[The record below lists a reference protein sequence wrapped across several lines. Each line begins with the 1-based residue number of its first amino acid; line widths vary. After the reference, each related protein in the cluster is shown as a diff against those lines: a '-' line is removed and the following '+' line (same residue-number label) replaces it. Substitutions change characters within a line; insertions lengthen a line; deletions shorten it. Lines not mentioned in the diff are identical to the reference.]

1 MELLP
6 VVLTSGWASGINAYL
21 VVLVLG
27 LIGRFSEVAGIPEGL
42 TRTDVLVVAA
52 TLYLVELVADKIP
65 YFDSLWD
72 AVSTAI
78 RPTVGAVIGLLIAQ
92 DAPTL
97 EQAVLAASGG
107 AAALVSHLV
116 KGGLRL
122 IVNTSPEPASNIA
135 VSVGE
140 DVAVAGVTTLA
151 VLNPV
156 LAFTIAALLLGIGIL
171 LLVLLWSR
179 VLRGWRRLRAWR
191 ARRAAALVPQ
201 PKNTSASAYSAG
213 STDLELA
220 RRLRQ
225 RHADDVGAAQR
236 DHLPRS
242 RRRAPR
248 RWRAGRSGWRASGRR
263 RSACRRAA
271 RARARWCA
279 PPCRCAPRSPWPAS
293 RRCRR
298 AGRARTRRAS
308 RP

>member
-27 LIGRFSEVAGIPEGL
+27 LIGRFGQVAEIPLGL

-52 TLYLVELVADKIP
+52 ILYLVELVADKIP

-78 RPTVGAVIGLLIAQ
+78 RPTVGAVIGLLMAQ

-97 EQAVLAASGG
+97 QTAILAAAGG
-107 AAALVSHLV
+107 AAALTSHLV

-122 IVNTSPEPASNIA
+122 IINTSPEPASNIA

-151 VLNPV
+151 VLNPG
-156 LAFTIAALLLGIGIL
+156 LALAIAALLLVTGIL

-191 ARRAAALVPQ
+191 ARRAALV
-201 PKNTSASAYSAG
+201 
-213 STDLELA
+213 
-220 RRLRQ
+220 
-225 RHADDVGAAQR
+225 
-236 DHLPRS
+236 
-242 RRRAPR
+242 
-248 RWRAGRSGWRASGRR
+248 
-263 RSACRRAA
+263 
-271 RARARWCA
+271 
-279 PPCRCAPRSPWPAS
+279 
-293 RRCRR
+293 
-298 AGRARTRRAS
+298 
-308 RP
+308 

>member
-1 MELLP
+1 VELLP

-27 LIGRFSEVAGIPEGL
+27 LIGRFTEVAGIPEGL

-52 TLYLVELVADKIP
+52 ILYLVELVADKIP

-97 EQAVLAASGG
+97 EQAVLAACGG

-122 IVNTSPEPASNIA
+122 IVNTSPEPASNIT

-151 VLNPV
+151 VLNPG
-156 LAFTIAALLLGIGIL
+156 LALAIAALLLVTGVL

-179 VLRGWRRLRAWR
+179 VLRGWRRFRAWR
-191 ARRAAALVPQ
+191 ARRAAV
-201 PKNTSASAYSAG
+201 
-213 STDLELA
+213 
-220 RRLRQ
+220 
-225 RHADDVGAAQR
+225 V
-236 DHLPRS
+236 
-242 RRRAPR
+242 
-248 RWRAGRSGWRASGRR
+248 
-263 RSACRRAA
+263 
-271 RARARWCA
+271 
-279 PPCRCAPRSPWPAS
+279 
-293 RRCRR
+293 
-298 AGRARTRRAS
+298 
-308 RP
+308 

>member
-1 MELLP
+1 VELLP

-27 LIGRFSEVAGIPEGL
+27 LIGRFTEVAGIPEGL

-52 TLYLVELVADKIP
+52 ILYLVELVADKIP

-97 EQAVLAASGG
+97 EQAVLAACGG

-122 IVNTSPEPASNIA
+122 IVNTSPEPASNIT

-151 VLNPV
+151 VLNPG
-156 LAFTIAALLLGIGIL
+156 LALAIAALLLVTGIL

-191 ARRAAALVPQ
+191 ARRAALV
-201 PKNTSASAYSAG
+201 
-213 STDLELA
+213 
-220 RRLRQ
+220 
-225 RHADDVGAAQR
+225 
-236 DHLPRS
+236 
-242 RRRAPR
+242 
-248 RWRAGRSGWRASGRR
+248 
-263 RSACRRAA
+263 
-271 RARARWCA
+271 
-279 PPCRCAPRSPWPAS
+279 
-293 RRCRR
+293 
-298 AGRARTRRAS
+298 
-308 RP
+308 

>member
-1 MELLP
+1 VELLP

-27 LIGRFSEVAGIPEGL
+27 LIGRFTEVAGIPEGL

-52 TLYLVELVADKIP
+52 ILYLVELVADKIP

-97 EQAVLAASGG
+97 EQAVLAACGG

-122 IVNTSPEPASNIA
+122 IVNTSPEPASNIT

-140 DVAVAGVTTLA
+140 DVAVAAVTTLA
-151 VLNPV
+151 VLNPG
-156 LAFTIAALLLGIGIL
+156 LALAIAALLLVTGIL

-179 VLRGWRRLRAWR
+179 VLRGWRRFRAWR
-191 ARRAAALVPQ
+191 ARRAAV
-201 PKNTSASAYSAG
+201 
-213 STDLELA
+213 
-220 RRLRQ
+220 
-225 RHADDVGAAQR
+225 V
-236 DHLPRS
+236 
-242 RRRAPR
+242 
-248 RWRAGRSGWRASGRR
+248 
-263 RSACRRAA
+263 
-271 RARARWCA
+271 
-279 PPCRCAPRSPWPAS
+279 
-293 RRCRR
+293 
-298 AGRARTRRAS
+298 
-308 RP
+308 

>member
-27 LIGRFSEVAGIPEGL
+27 LIGRFTEVAGIPEGL

-52 TLYLVELVADKIP
+52 ILYLVELVADKIP

-97 EQAVLAASGG
+97 EQAVLAACGG

-122 IVNTSPEPASNIA
+122 IVNTSPEPASNIT

-140 DVAVAGVTTLA
+140 DVAVAAVTTLA
-151 VLNPV
+151 VLNPG
-156 LAFTIAALLLGIGIL
+156 LALAIAALLLVTGIL

-179 VLRGWRRLRAWR
+179 VLRGWRRFRVWR
-191 ARRAAALVPQ
+191 ARRTVMA
-201 PKNTSASAYSAG
+201 
-213 STDLELA
+213 
-220 RRLRQ
+220 
-225 RHADDVGAAQR
+225 
-236 DHLPRS
+236 
-242 RRRAPR
+242 
-248 RWRAGRSGWRASGRR
+248 
-263 RSACRRAA
+263 
-271 RARARWCA
+271 
-279 PPCRCAPRSPWPAS
+279 
-293 RRCRR
+293 
-298 AGRARTRRAS
+298 
-308 RP
+308 

>member
-1 MELLP
+1 VELLP

-27 LIGRFSEVAGIPEGL
+27 LIGRFTEVAGIPEGL

-52 TLYLVELVADKIP
+52 VLYLVELVADKIP

-78 RPTVGAVIGLLIAQ
+78 RPTVGAVIGLLLAQ

-122 IVNTSPEPASNIA
+122 IVNTSPEPASNIT

-151 VLNPV
+151 VLNPG
-156 LAFTIAALLLGIGIL
+156 LALAIAALLLVTGIL

-179 VLRGWRRLRAWR
+179 VRRGWRRFRAWR
-191 ARRAAALVPQ
+191 VRRAATV
-201 PKNTSASAYSAG
+201 T
-213 STDLELA
+213 
-220 RRLRQ
+220 
-225 RHADDVGAAQR
+225 
-236 DHLPRS
+236 
-242 RRRAPR
+242 
-248 RWRAGRSGWRASGRR
+248 
-263 RSACRRAA
+263 
-271 RARARWCA
+271 
-279 PPCRCAPRSPWPAS
+279 
-293 RRCRR
+293 
-298 AGRARTRRAS
+298 
-308 RP
+308 

>member
-27 LIGRFSEVAGIPEGL
+27 LIGRFTEVAGIPEGL

-52 TLYLVELVADKIP
+52 VLYLVELVADKIP

-97 EQAVLAASGG
+97 EQAILAACGG

-122 IVNTSPEPASNIA
+122 IVNTSPEPASNIT

-151 VLNPV
+151 VLNPG
-156 LAFTIAALLLGIGIL
+156 LALAIAALLLVTGIL

-179 VLRGWRRLRAWR
+179 VLWGWRRFRAWR
-191 ARRAAALVPQ
+191 ARR
-201 PKNTSASAYSAG
+201 
-213 STDLELA
+213 LA
-220 RRLRQ
+220 
-225 RHADDVGAAQR
+225 VV
-236 DHLPRS
+236 
-242 RRRAPR
+242 
-248 RWRAGRSGWRASGRR
+248 
-263 RSACRRAA
+263 
-271 RARARWCA
+271 
-279 PPCRCAPRSPWPAS
+279 
-293 RRCRR
+293 
-298 AGRARTRRAS
+298 
-308 RP
+308 

>member
-1 MELLP
+1 VELLP

-52 TLYLVELVADKIP
+52 ALYIVELVADKIP

-97 EQAVLAASGG
+97 EQAILAASGG

-116 KGGLRL
+116 KVGLRL

-156 LAFTIAALLLGIGIL
+156 LAFTIAAILLAIGIL
-171 LLVLLWSR
+171 VLVLLWSR
-179 VLRGWRRLRAWR
+179 GLRGWRRLRAWR
-191 ARRAAALVPQ
+191 ARRAATV
-201 PKNTSASAYSAG
+201 
-213 STDLELA
+213 
-220 RRLRQ
+220 
-225 RHADDVGAAQR
+225 
-236 DHLPRS
+236 
-242 RRRAPR
+242 
-248 RWRAGRSGWRASGRR
+248 
-263 RSACRRAA
+263 
-271 RARARWCA
+271 
-279 PPCRCAPRSPWPAS
+279 
-293 RRCRR
+293 
-298 AGRARTRRAS
+298 
-308 RP
+308 

>member
-27 LIGRFSEVAGIPEGL
+27 LIGRFTAVAGIPEGL

-52 TLYLVELVADKIP
+52 VLYLVELVADKIP

-97 EQAVLAASGG
+97 EQAILAVSGG
-107 AAALVSHLV
+107 AAALISHLV

-122 IVNTSPEPASNIA
+122 IVNTSPEPASNIT

-151 VLNPV
+151 VLNPG
-156 LAFTIAALLLGIGIL
+156 LALAIAALLLVTGIL

-191 ARRAAALVPQ
+191 ARRAAMV
-201 PKNTSASAYSAG
+201 
-213 STDLELA
+213 
-220 RRLRQ
+220 
-225 RHADDVGAAQR
+225 
-236 DHLPRS
+236 
-242 RRRAPR
+242 
-248 RWRAGRSGWRASGRR
+248 
-263 RSACRRAA
+263 
-271 RARARWCA
+271 
-279 PPCRCAPRSPWPAS
+279 
-293 RRCRR
+293 
-298 AGRARTRRAS
+298 
-308 RP
+308 

>member
-1 MELLP
+1 VELLP
-6 VVLTSGWASGINAYL
+6 VVLASGWASGINAYL

-27 LIGRFSEVAGIPEGL
+27 LIGRFGQVAEIPLGL

-52 TLYLVELVADKIP
+52 ILYVVELVADKIP

-97 EQAVLAASGG
+97 EQAVLAACGG

-122 IVNTSPEPASNIA
+122 IVNTSPEPASNIT

-151 VLNPV
+151 VLNPG
-156 LAFTIAALLLGIGIL
+156 LALAIAALLLVTGIL

-191 ARRAAALVPQ
+191 ARRAALV
-201 PKNTSASAYSAG
+201 
-213 STDLELA
+213 
-220 RRLRQ
+220 
-225 RHADDVGAAQR
+225 
-236 DHLPRS
+236 
-242 RRRAPR
+242 
-248 RWRAGRSGWRASGRR
+248 
-263 RSACRRAA
+263 
-271 RARARWCA
+271 
-279 PPCRCAPRSPWPAS
+279 
-293 RRCRR
+293 
-298 AGRARTRRAS
+298 
-308 RP
+308 

>member
-27 LIGRFSEVAGIPEGL
+27 LIGRFTEVAGIPEGL

-52 TLYLVELVADKIP
+52 ILYLVELVADKIP

-97 EQAVLAASGG
+97 EQAVLAACGG

-122 IVNTSPEPASNIA
+122 IVNTSPEPASNIT

-151 VLNPV
+151 VLNPG
-156 LAFTIAALLLGIGIL
+156 LALAIAALLLVTGIL
-171 LLVLLWSR
+171 LLVLLWSQ
-179 VLRGWRRLRAWR
+179 VLRGWRRFRAWR
-191 ARRAAALVPQ
+191 ARRAAV
-201 PKNTSASAYSAG
+201 
-213 STDLELA
+213 
-220 RRLRQ
+220 
-225 RHADDVGAAQR
+225 V
-236 DHLPRS
+236 
-242 RRRAPR
+242 
-248 RWRAGRSGWRASGRR
+248 
-263 RSACRRAA
+263 
-271 RARARWCA
+271 
-279 PPCRCAPRSPWPAS
+279 
-293 RRCRR
+293 
-298 AGRARTRRAS
+298 
-308 RP
+308 

>member
-27 LIGRFSEVAGIPEGL
+27 LIGRFTEIAGIPEGL

-52 TLYLVELVADKIP
+52 VLYLVELVADKIP

-97 EQAVLAASGG
+97 EQAILAACGG
-107 AAALVSHLV
+107 AAALISHLV

-122 IVNTSPEPASNIA
+122 IVNTSPEPASNIT

-151 VLNPV
+151 VLNPG
-156 LAFTIAALLLGIGIL
+156 LALAIAALLLVTGIL

-179 VLRGWRRLRAWR
+179 VLRGWRRFRAWR
-191 ARRAAALVPQ
+191 ARRAAFA
-201 PKNTSASAYSAG
+201 
-213 STDLELA
+213 
-220 RRLRQ
+220 
-225 RHADDVGAAQR
+225 
-236 DHLPRS
+236 
-242 RRRAPR
+242 
-248 RWRAGRSGWRASGRR
+248 
-263 RSACRRAA
+263 
-271 RARARWCA
+271 
-279 PPCRCAPRSPWPAS
+279 
-293 RRCRR
+293 
-298 AGRARTRRAS
+298 
-308 RP
+308 

>member
-6 VVLTSGWASGINAYL
+6 FVLTSGWASGINAYL

-27 LIGRFSEVAGIPEGL
+27 LIGRFTEVAGIPEGL

-52 TLYLVELVADKIP
+52 VLYLVELVADKIP

-97 EQAVLAASGG
+97 EQAILAACGG

-122 IVNTSPEPASNIA
+122 IVNTSPEPASNIT

-151 VLNPV
+151 VLNPG
-156 LAFTIAALLLGIGIL
+156 LALAIAALLLVTGIL

-179 VLRGWRRLRAWR
+179 VLRGWRRFRAWR
-191 ARRAAALVPQ
+191 ARRAAFA
-201 PKNTSASAYSAG
+201 
-213 STDLELA
+213 
-220 RRLRQ
+220 
-225 RHADDVGAAQR
+225 
-236 DHLPRS
+236 
-242 RRRAPR
+242 
-248 RWRAGRSGWRASGRR
+248 
-263 RSACRRAA
+263 
-271 RARARWCA
+271 
-279 PPCRCAPRSPWPAS
+279 
-293 RRCRR
+293 
-298 AGRARTRRAS
+298 
-308 RP
+308 

>member
-27 LIGRFSEVAGIPEGL
+27 LIGRFTAVAGIPEGL

-52 TLYLVELVADKIP
+52 VLYIVELVADKIP

-92 DAPTL
+92 GAPTL

-107 AAALVSHLV
+107 AAALLSHLV

-122 IVNTSPEPASNIA
+122 IVNTSPEPASNIT

-151 VLNPV
+151 VLNPG
-156 LAFTIAALLLGIGIL
+156 LALAIAALLLVTGIL

-179 VLRGWRRLRAWR
+179 VLRGWRRFRAWR
-191 ARRAAALVPQ
+191 ARRA
-201 PKNTSASAYSAG
+201 
-213 STDLELA
+213 
-220 RRLRQ
+220 
-225 RHADDVGAAQR
+225 
-236 DHLPRS
+236 
-242 RRRAPR
+242 
-248 RWRAGRSGWRASGRR
+248 
-263 RSACRRAA
+263 
-271 RARARWCA
+271 
-279 PPCRCAPRSPWPAS
+279 PA
-293 RRCRR
+293 
-298 AGRARTRRAS
+298 TV
-308 RP
+308 

>member
-1 MELLP
+1 VELLP

-27 LIGRFSEVAGIPEGL
+27 LIGRFTEVAGIPEGL

-52 TLYLVELVADKIP
+52 VMYLVELVADKIP

-97 EQAVLAASGG
+97 EQAILAACGG
-107 AAALVSHLV
+107 AAALISHLV

-122 IVNTSPEPASNIA
+122 IVNTSPEPASNIT

-151 VLNPV
+151 VLNPG
-156 LAFTIAALLLGIGIL
+156 LALAIAALLLVTGIL

-179 VLRGWRRLRAWR
+179 VLRGWRRFRAWR
-191 ARRAAALVPQ
+191 ARRAAFA
-201 PKNTSASAYSAG
+201 
-213 STDLELA
+213 
-220 RRLRQ
+220 
-225 RHADDVGAAQR
+225 
-236 DHLPRS
+236 
-242 RRRAPR
+242 
-248 RWRAGRSGWRASGRR
+248 
-263 RSACRRAA
+263 
-271 RARARWCA
+271 
-279 PPCRCAPRSPWPAS
+279 
-293 RRCRR
+293 
-298 AGRARTRRAS
+298 
-308 RP
+308 

>member
-27 LIGRFSEVAGIPEGL
+27 LIGRFTEVAGIPEGL

-52 TLYLVELVADKIP
+52 VLYLVELVADKIP

-97 EQAVLAASGG
+97 EQAILAACGG
-107 AAALVSHLV
+107 AAALISHLV

-122 IVNTSPEPASNIA
+122 IVNTSPEPASNIT

-151 VLNPV
+151 VLNPG
-156 LAFTIAALLLGIGIL
+156 LALAIAALLLLTGIL

-179 VLRGWRRLRAWR
+179 VLRGWRRFRAWR
-191 ARRAAALVPQ
+191 ARRAAFV
-201 PKNTSASAYSAG
+201 
-213 STDLELA
+213 
-220 RRLRQ
+220 
-225 RHADDVGAAQR
+225 
-236 DHLPRS
+236 
-242 RRRAPR
+242 
-248 RWRAGRSGWRASGRR
+248 
-263 RSACRRAA
+263 
-271 RARARWCA
+271 
-279 PPCRCAPRSPWPAS
+279 
-293 RRCRR
+293 
-298 AGRARTRRAS
+298 
-308 RP
+308 